1 MSHSTSQTRLLTL
14 FQDNKL
20 DVPHQTSFPL
30 DTLLMHYIRESV
42 SSVLIYEAPIQAF
55 QLLGKTQLLSFW
67 KKEKIPSPLVSH
79 RFLHSL
85 SLSLSLLPYI
95 HNLLAQTSCS
105 LLYPVHDDLTGCGD
119 APVAHMRFAEKR
131 CHHRAAAGLHQ
142 PPKITR
148 AAPVKRG
155 REEGQHIYEHNVPR
169 MDHRLA
175 PNPSP
180 PPPLRWSS
188 TEMELP
194 RARHFNVVERERTK
208 EKGGGGRE

>member
-1 MSHSTSQTRLLTL
+1 MSHSRSQTRLLTL

-85 SLSLSLLPYI
+85 SLSLI
-95 HNLLAQTSCS
+95 IT
-105 LLYPVHDDLTGCGD
+105 LYT
-119 APVAHMRFAEKR
+119 
-131 CHHRAAAGLHQ
+131 Q
-142 PPKITR
+142 PPCSNI
-148 AAPVKRG
+148 
-155 REEGQHIYEHNVPR
+155 
-169 MDHRLA
+169 LF
-175 PNPSP
+175 
-180 PPPLRWSS
+180 PPLSCTRWPHWLRCARGTYAVCRKTMPSS
-188 TEMELP
+188 RGSRFTSTP
-194 RARHFNVVERERTK
+194 KNNAS
-208 EKGGGGRE
+208 GPG